1 MRSPESPNLRRP
13 SPHQERIF
21 QKWKPHLKK
30 DRCFLVS
37 MGATTSIPNLFTP
50 TTSPLPIG
58 TFTSA
63 GIPVGPFI
71 KDTIYCIL
79 AVLPNTT
86 NPTPICE
93 AQESLRSV
101 SRIPPQSQKP
111 DVTHK
116 LFRIPIPTKGSE
128 TIKQSLPL
136 NFLPKKMME
145 KATSVDLLIG
155 FLCCDWAIFL
165 NEKKPNP
172 SLRQCMVLIKG
183 PLQGS
188 PPHSFILSEARST
201 IC

>member
-1 MRSPESPNLRRP
+1 MRSPESPNLRGP

-30 DRCFLVS
+30 DRCFLLS

-50 TTSPLPIG
+50 TTSPFPIG
-58 TFTSA
+58 TFTGA

-93 AQESLRSV
+93 AQESSRSV

-165 NEKKPNP
+165 NEKKN
-172 SLRQCMVLIKG
+172 
-183 PLQGS
+183 
-188 PPHSFILSEARST
+188 
-201 IC
+201 